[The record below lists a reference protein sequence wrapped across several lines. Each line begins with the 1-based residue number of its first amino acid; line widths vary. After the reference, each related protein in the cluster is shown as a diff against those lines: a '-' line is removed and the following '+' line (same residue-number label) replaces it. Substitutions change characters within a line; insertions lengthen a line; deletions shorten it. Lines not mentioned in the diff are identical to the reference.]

1 MIVETRLIASLTIN
15 RVANNLLYHHIIS
28 IELKI
33 SMTDNYIFL
42 APESV
47 FPITKDEN
55 GTLLANQPATGFS
68 TSGTIQGE
76 GKMAGVPV
84 LFVRTAGCNL
94 RCMWNLPNGEVSLCD
109 TPSASFDT
117 RGEKRMAIETVK
129 KIILNNMGK
138 MNHLVISGGE
148 PFIQAK
154 GLVSLISELKD
165 ERIFHI
171 SIETNGTIFN
181 EELVNSIHFFSIS
194 PKLKNAVPTKEKLDK
209 TRATI
214 PFDPKHV
221 EQARINIHA
230 IQSIIDHCRQTPGK
244 DFQLKFVVQN
254 HDELQEIEDT
264 FLSQLTNWN
273 PDDVVLMP
281 LGSTPDEM
289 KQTRM
294 LTIEAAIERGWR
306 YSPRLQIN
314 YFGGLAGV

>member
-1 MIVETRLIASLTIN
+1 MIN
-15 RVANNLLYHHIIS
+15 
-28 IELKI
+28 
-33 SMTDNYIFL
+33 NYIFL
-42 APESV
+42 APEAV

-55 GTLLANQPATGFS
+55 GTLLTNQPATGFS

-94 RCMWNLPNGEVSLCD
+94 RCMWGLPNGEVSLCD
-109 TPSASFDT
+109 TPFASFDT

-129 KIILNNMGK
+129 KIILNNLGK

-148 PFIQAK
+148 PFIQAQAV
-154 GLVSLISELKD
+154 VSVISALKS
-165 ERIFHI
+165 EREMHF
-171 SIETNGTIFN
+171 SVETNGTIFN
-181 EELVNSIHFFSIS
+181 EELVKSINFFSIS
-194 PKLKNAVPTKEKLDK
+194 PKLKNAVPNKAKLDK
-209 TRATI
+209 TKATI
-214 PFDPKHV
+214 PLDPIQV
-221 EQARINIHA
+221 EQNRINITA

-264 FLSQLTNWN
+264 FLSHLTNWN

-314 YFGGLAGV
+314 YFGGVAGV

>member
-1 MIVETRLIASLTIN
+1 MIN
-15 RVANNLLYHHIIS
+15 
-28 IELKI
+28 
-33 SMTDNYIFL
+33 NYIFL
-42 APESV
+42 APEAV

-55 GTLLANQPATGFS
+55 GTLLTNQPATGFS

-94 RCMWNLPNGEVSLCD
+94 RCMWGLPNGEVSLCD
-109 TPSASFDT
+109 TPFASFDT

-129 KIILNNMGK
+129 KIILNNLGK

-148 PFIQAK
+148 PFIQAQAV
-154 GLVSLISELKD
+154 VSVISALKS
-165 ERIFHI
+165 EREMHF
-171 SIETNGTIFN
+171 SVETNGTIFN
-181 EELVNSIHFFSIS
+181 EELVKSINFFSIS
-194 PKLKNAVPTKEKLDK
+194 PKLKNAVPNKAKLDK
-209 TRATI
+209 TKATI
-214 PFDPKHV
+214 PLDPIQV
-221 EQARINIHA
+221 EQNRINITA

-306 YSPRLQIN
+306 YSHRLKIN
-314 YFGGLAGV
+314 YFGGVAGV